1 MAKDAYWFSHDSNAK
16 DDPKC
21 MILIDQLG
29 LEGYGIY
36 WVLVETLREQPEYK
50 YPLHL
55 LPVLAKRY
63 FTSGEKFQ
71 AVVKNY
77 GLFLVSDDDFFFSE
91 SLNIRM
97 QHLENTREKRK
108 QAALTRWSKTDANA
122 MQLQCKSNALPMLSK
137 VKESKV
143 KESKVN
149 LSKEYIYNEFYD
161 LEIEKSKNNEEYIK
175 FVKVLFGENNLKQP
189 LRNVLKLKNQLT
201 FAQFPL
207 VMQKKREY
215 NCTITSI
222 LENMENKPTLTKDY
236 SSLQRTLLNWMKP
249 KELRK

>member
-21 MILIDQLG
+21 MVLIDQLG

-71 AVVKNY
+71 TVVRNY
-77 GLFLVSDDDFFFSE
+77 GLFCVSENDFFFSD
-91 SLNIRM
+91 SLNNRM

-108 QAALTRWSKTDANA
+108 QAALSRWNKTDANA

-143 KESKVN
+143 KESK
-149 LSKEYIYNEFYD
+149 KEYIPESFLLNEFCKQYFD
-161 LEIEKSKNNEEYIK
+161 VKFINNKSLETFDNLIRIDNYSLEQVKSAIIYGRTDDFWRSNFLTPNKLREKNKEGVKYIDIFLAK
-175 FVKVLFGENNLKQP
+175 
-189 LRNVLKLKNQLT
+189 
-201 FAQFPL
+201 A
-207 VMQKKREY
+207 
-215 NCTITSI
+215 I
-222 LENMENKPTLTKDY
+222 
-236 SSLQRTLLNWMKP
+236 KP
-249 KELRK
+249 KPQVQQACR

>member
-77 GLFLVSDDDFFFSE
+77 GLFLVSDNDFFFSE

-122 MQLQCKSNALPMLSK
+122 MQVQCKSNALPMLSK
-137 VKESKV
+137 VKKSKV
-143 KESKVN
+143 KKSKVN
-149 LSKEYIYNEFYD
+149 NIEFKAP
-161 LEIEKSKNNEEYIK
+161 E
-175 FVKVLFGENNLKQP
+175 
-189 LRNVLKLKNQLT
+189 
-201 FAQFPL
+201 
-207 VMQKKREY
+207 
-215 NCTITSI
+215 I
-222 LENMENKPTLTKDY
+222 LEVENYFLENGY
-236 SSLQRTLLNWMKP
+236 P
-249 KELRK
+249 KELAKRFFDSYSVADWIDSKGNKVKNWKQKAINVWFKPENKIVEEKQKQLVYR